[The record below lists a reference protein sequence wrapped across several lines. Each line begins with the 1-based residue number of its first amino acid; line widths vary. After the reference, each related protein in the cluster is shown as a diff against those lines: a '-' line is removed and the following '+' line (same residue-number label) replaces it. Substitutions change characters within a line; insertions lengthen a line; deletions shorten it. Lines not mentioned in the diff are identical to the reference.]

1 MRCTVLRKRNDAS
14 IDIQPVGDAVGRSMP
29 RRGAR
34 EKATGAAVYTDDIV
48 VPGMLYG
55 AVLGSDYAHARIL
68 SCDTTA
74 AEALPG
80 VRAVITGNKLDG
92 KLHGKCID
100 DEPIL
105 ATGKV
110 RYLGEPVAAVAAV
123 DRATAKR
130 ALHLIEIRYQELP
143 AVFDAEAAL
152 AAGAPPI
159 HENRGSY
166 TGRVAPLDN
175 PNLASHTR
183 FQEGDVESAWA
194 QCDVIVEDTYETP
207 AQNHMYLEP
216 CSTLAAYDRAAG
228 QLTIWTSTQGVFIVQ
243 YGIANWL
250 SMPMSKVRV
259 MAPYI
264 GGAFGGKG
272 GLTNQQIAAALAVA
286 TAAPVKLTYSRE
298 DDMTMMKSRHPS
310 RIYMRTGAK
319 RDGTLVAREVR
330 VHLNTGAYADEGP
343 FVNAV
348 VVNFSRGPYR
358 IPNIKTE
365 SWCVY
370 TNRLK
375 AGGMRGFGGPQVNY
389 ASELQIDAIAGKLG
403 LDPIVLR
410 LKNALV
416 TGDKFLGG
424 QNVDHGTLTGCLEAV
439 RQASD
444 WETRRARRA
453 MQPGKRRGIGVA
465 SATHVSAMNAAGAT
479 VKLSEDG
486 TLTVNTGA
494 VDVGQ
499 GSDTVLSQM
508 AAGVL
513 GVSLDQIKYAAP
525 DTDFS
530 PYNHQTGGSRTTYTV
545 GIAVQR
551 ASEHARDQIFELA
564 GEILKCPIDDLEMR
578 PGAVVGVKGEPSRQL
593 PFSAIAKHALYT
605 SGGPV
610 MGIANW
616 LYVAERFDPK
626 RTLTAGFAPN
636 AIGVFLFAALVV
648 VVDVD
653 EATGKVDIVEAW
665 AAHDVGRAINPAAV
679 EGQIHGGLVQGFGLA
694 LFEELLWDDGR
705 LTNPTMMD
713 YKVPGAMD
721 VPYEIHAIILEDAEE
736 TGPFGARGV
745 GEIPLS
751 LAAPAICNAI
761 EHAIG
766 ARITTIPATGERVL
780 RAMTWPATSVSAGPE
795 KS

>member
-1 MRCTVLRKRNDAS
+1 MRCSVLRQRNDAS
-14 IDIQPVGDAVGRSMP
+14 IDTRPIGDAVGRSLP
-29 RRGAR
+29 RREAR
-34 EKATGAAVYTDDIV
+34 EKATGAAAYTDDIV

-80 VRAVITGNKLDG
+80 VKAVITGDKLDG
-92 KLHGKCID
+92 KLHGKCIE

-110 RYLGEPVAAVAAV
+110 RYVGEPVAAVAAV

-130 ALHLIEIRYQELP
+130 ALQLIEIQYEELP

-152 AAGAPPI
+152 AADAPPI
-159 HENRGSY
+159 HEERKSY
-166 TGRVAPLDN
+166 GGRVAPVDN

-183 FQEGDVESAWA
+183 FQEGDVEAAWA
-194 QCDVIVEDTYETP
+194 QCDVVVEDTYETP
-207 AQNHMYLEP
+207 AQQHMYMEP
-216 CSTLAAYDRAAG
+216 CSTLAVFDRAAG
-228 QLTIWTSTQGVFIVQ
+228 QLTLWTSTQGVFIVQ
-243 YGIANWL
+243 YGVAKWL
-250 SMPMSKVRV
+250 GMPMSKVRV
-259 MAPYI
+259 IAPTI

-272 GLTNQQIAAALAVA
+272 GFTNQPIAAALAVA
-286 TAAPVKLTYSRE
+286 AAAPVKLTYSRE

-319 RDGTLVAREVR
+319 RDGTLVARDVR
-330 VHLNTGAYADEGP
+330 IYLNTGAYADEGP
-343 FVNAV
+343 FVNAIA
-348 VVNFSRGPYR
+348 VNFSRGPYR

-370 TNRLK
+370 TNHLK
-375 AGGMRGFGGPQVNY
+375 AGGMRGFGVPQANY
-389 ASELQIDAIAGKLG
+389 ASELQIDAIANKLG
-403 LDPIVLR
+403 LDPIELR

-439 RQASD
+439 RRASD
-444 WETRRARRA
+444 WETRRAKRA
-453 MQPGKRRGIGVA
+453 VQPGKRRGIGVA
-465 SATHVSAMNAAGAT
+465 SAAHVSAMNGAGAT
-479 VKLSEDG
+479 VKLNEDG

-499 GSDTVLSQM
+499 GSDTVLSQL

-525 DTDFS
+525 DTDYS

-545 GIAVQR
+545 GVVVQR
-551 ASEHARDQIFELA
+551 ASEHARDQMFELA
-564 GEILKCPIDDLEMR
+564 GEMLECPADDLELR
-578 PGAVVGVKGEPSRQL
+578 PGGWVGVKGAPAKQV
-593 PFSAIAKHALYT
+593 PFSSIAKRALYT
-605 SGGPV
+605 SGGPI
-610 MGIANW
+610 MGTANW
-616 LYVAERFDPK
+616 LYDAEPFDPK

-636 AIGVFLFAALVV
+636 AVGVFLFAALVV
-648 VVDVD
+648 EVDVD
-653 EATGKVDIVEAW
+653 EATGKVEIVEAW
-665 AAHDVGRAINPAAV
+665 AAHDVGRAINPGAV
-679 EGQIHGGLVQGFGLA
+679 EGQIHGGLVQGFGYA
-694 LFEELLWDDGR
+694 LIEELLWDDGR
-705 LTNPTMMD
+705 LINPTMMD

-721 VPYEIHAIILEDAEE
+721 VPDQIHAMILEDPEE

-745 GEIPLS
+745 GEIPLN
-751 LAAPAICNAI
+751 LAAPAVCNAI

-766 ARITTIPATGERVL
+766 AKITTIPATGERVL
-780 RAMTWPATSVSAGPE
+780 QAINP
-795 KS
+795 